1 MANRYTQLSAS
12 EYRPMSFQELAIAPS
27 MLRQQHDQA
36 TAQQEALRTELNAYS
51 NPLSQHQEE
60 AMALQQS
67 MNGVIDKQAEEL
79 AMNGYNKN
87 SGGALSRLNREFRNL
102 TSPTGRLG
110 QINAA
115 RDAYVKNREEF
126 MKSADSMKW
135 GRAVSE
141 RAWNKHASQ
150 YGGYDENGAINQ
162 IGTLGSP
169 EQYRVMDFAKD
180 AKPLLG
186 NIKRRLDKV
195 SGGSIRERSDG
206 NGWEIVNQSG
216 QIMQDTNVD
225 QLNQMYQAGAVEFFT
240 PGMRGYES
248 AMFEG
253 ISPQQ
258 LKLQYDNVMNSM
270 LKDEITDT
278 RNMSISLH
286 GTKNQKDLVDESGGG
301 TLITE
306 LMGNNLPVPSK
317 FNTPQKL
324 DSYINGIQS
333 KGSPSKEEYDDY
345 KRALFIKSQL
355 ESTLS
360 NDPNYQAGVK
370 QLGVINKK
378 HGLPVDFSPSQLEVK
393 QKEGATMGFWEN
405 VMNPSQPDYYYKGNK
420 ISSKEYNGYLV
431 KQRQA
436 EKESKVL
443 DKELNNVKNNYM
455 LKTSTNLMQKLDP
468 QSTKTEND
476 QKQVENNMLSSMQSP
491 NFFTNNNVTIK
502 SFKSNSDSSITYL
515 DPSKNI
521 ETSQDVSELLGKVKQ
536 GDMQVRK
543 FKWNAGA
550 GSMTID
556 VDVKLDDKA
565 DNSRVGGYFK
575 GGKIKSGGTATITM
589 EIPGDMGM
597 AIGNTF
603 SNLTGQTSKP
613 GIYTPTKTGYGTN
626 NKADIGSQNAVMNFE
641 NRNANYTW
649 NQVSQ
654 EEVIQNPE
662 LIRKLKTTYETM
674 NNGKSTNDSGK
685 LLKLYNELA
694 EQGYKINTY

>member
-1 MANRYTQLSAS
+1 MANRYTQLTAS
-12 EYRPMSFQELAIAPS
+12 EYRPMSFQELAIAPA

-36 TAQQEALRTELNAYS
+36 AAQQEALRTELNAYS
-51 NPLSQHQEE
+51 NPLNQHREE

-67 MNGVIDKQAEEL
+67 MNGVIDQQAEQL
-79 AMNGYNKN
+79 AMNGYNKT
-87 SGGALSRLNREFRNL
+87 SGVQLARLNREFRNL

-115 RDAYVKNREEF
+115 RDAYLKNREEF
-126 MKSADSMKW
+126 MKSADAMKW
-135 GRAVSE
+135 GRSVAE
-141 RAWNKHASQ
+141 RAWNQHASQ
-150 YGGYDENGAINQ
+150 YGGYDENGGITQ
-162 IGTLGSP
+162 IGSMGAP

-180 AKPLLG
+180 ARPLIG
-186 NIKRRLDKV
+186 NIKRRLDKI
-195 SGGSIRERSDG
+195 GGGTIRERSDG
-206 NGWEIVNQSG
+206 NGWEIINQSG

-248 AMFEG
+248 AKFEG

-258 LKLQYDNVMNSM
+258 LRLQYDNVMNSM

-286 GTKNQKDLVDESGGG
+286 GAKNQSDLEGAGS
-301 TLITE
+301 TLMTE
-306 LMGNNLPVPSK
+306 LMGSNIPISSK

-324 DSYINGIQS
+324 DSYINGIANK
-333 KGSPSKEEYDDY
+333 KGGPSKEEYDEY
-345 KRALFIKSQL
+345 KQALFIKQQL
-355 ESTLS
+355 ENNLAR
-360 NDPNYQAGVK
+360 DPNYQNGLE
-370 QLGVINKK
+370 QLSLINKK
-378 HGLPVDFSPSQLEVK
+378 YGLPADFSPSQLEVK

-405 VMNPSQPDYYYKGNK
+405 VINPSEPDYYYKGNK
-420 ISSKEYNGYLV
+420 ITSKEYHGYLV

-436 EKESKVL
+436 KKESTTI
-443 DKELNNVKNNYM
+443 DKELSKVRNDYM

-468 QSTKTEND
+468 QSAKTENV

-502 SFKSNSDSSITYL
+502 SFKSNTDSSITYL
-515 DPSKNI
+515 DPKNNI
-521 ETSQDVSELLGKVKQ
+521 ETAEEVSELLGKVKQ

-543 FKWNAGA
+543 FKWNEGA

-565 DNSRVGGYFK
+565 DNSRVGGFFS

-603 SNLTGQTSKP
+603 SNLTGQTSRP
-613 GIYTPTKTGYGTN
+613 GIYTPAKTGYGTV
-626 NKADIGSQNAVMNFE
+626 NKVDIGSQNAVMNYE

-654 EEVIQNPE
+654 EEVLINPE
-662 LIRKLKTTYETM
+662 LNQKLRATYKTI
-674 NNGKSTNDSGK
+674 NGKSTNDSSK
-685 LLKLYNELA
+685 LLQLYQQLA
-694 EQGYKINTY
+694 EQGYKVNTY